1 MSSSAV
7 DPASAFRREGLLID
21 SNLLLLLFVG
31 LYDRTRIDKFKRTA
45 QFTVKDFEVL
55 FAFVKRFKE
64 VVTTPSIL
72 TEVSNL
78 LGQLPD
84 RLRHSFYQHFAYALK
99 ELHEHY
105 TPSQELGDEKAFPK
119 FGLTDTAIL
128 QAANGKYL
136 VLTDDFRLTQYLL
149 SRNVDVINFNHL
161 RTFT

>member
-1 MSSSAV
+1 
-7 DPASAFRREGLLID
+7 
-21 SNLLLLLFVG
+21 VG
-31 LYDRTRIDKFKRTA
+31 LHDRSRIERFKRTV
-45 QFTVKDFEVL
+45 QFTVDDFELLV
-55 FAFVKRFKE
+55 AFVERFKE

-84 RLRHSFYQHFAYALK
+84 KLRYSFYQRFAYGLK
-99 ELHEHY
+99 NLHEHY

-128 QAANGKYL
+128 QAANKKYL
-136 VLTDDFRLTQYLL
+136 VLTDDFRLAQYLQG
-149 SRNVDVINFNHL
+149 RNIDVINFNHL